1 MLSTACGMR
10 RRKRPG
16 LRSTV
21 WSWTAVRPFV
31 RVTVFFAPIGVPGHS
46 GDTASGGPGN
56 VYRSFFS
63 AMAIGL
69 PCCVERCDSRFALA
83 RPLLTPLRP
92 PRRDRVAHWRDVPP
106 VMRRHPFDDESR
118 ARRIRRVAAGVGD
131 GHEPIEGELRHAARE
146 PREAVVRSRE
156 VHEPGRALAH
166 ADPGPRPREDAL
178 ELRGILGRIVGV
190 AKPASTRRCR
200 VAVYSSAEFWTWMTM
215 PPSA

>member
-63 AMAIGL
+63 AMAIGP
-69 PCCVERCDSRFALA
+69 PCCVERCVSRFALA
-83 RPLLTPLRP
+83 RRLLPPRPP
-92 PRRDRVAHWRDVPP
+92 PRREKVAHLRDVLP

-118 ARRIRRVAAGVGD
+118 ARRIRRVAAGIGD
-131 GHEPIEGELRHAARE
+131 GYEPIEGELRHAARE
-146 PREAVVRSRE
+146 PREAVGRSRE
-156 VHEPGRALAH
+156 VHEPGSALAH
-166 ADPGPRPREDAL
+166 ADPSPRPRAGAIE
-178 ELRGILGRIVGV
+178 RSGILGR
-190 AKPASTRRCR
+190 
-200 VAVYSSAEFWTWMTM
+200 
-215 PPSA
+215 